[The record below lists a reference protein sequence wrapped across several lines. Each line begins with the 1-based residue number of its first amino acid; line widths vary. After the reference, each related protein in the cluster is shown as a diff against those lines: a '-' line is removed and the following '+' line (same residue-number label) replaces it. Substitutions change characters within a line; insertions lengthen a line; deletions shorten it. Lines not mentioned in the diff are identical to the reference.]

1 MKKIEVVAAII
12 RKNDNFLCCQ
22 RKKHKLT
29 YLSERWEF
37 PGGKIEAGESKTQA
51 LTREIDEELEMKIY
65 DIKFALTVV
74 HNYIDFELTM
84 HVFNVKTNKDKFK
97 LHAHQDAIWAPLQE
111 LSKLNWAAADIPI
124 VKYLQN

>member
-12 RKNDNFLCCQ
+12 RKNDNILCCQ
-22 RKKHKLT
+22 RKKDKLT
-29 YLSERWEF
+29 YLSEKWEF
-37 PGGKIEAGESKTQA
+37 PGGKIEAGESRTQA

-65 DIKFALTVV
+65 DIKFALTVI

-111 LSKLNWAAADIPI
+111 LSKFNWAAADIPI
-124 VKYLQN
+124 IKHLQK